1 MACLFISKHLWWLTN
16 AICIQKFLASIQ
28 SIAIEKVRKERKN
41 IKTTPITALA
51 FSSLLILY
59 VLKQYTCA
67 FDCIHLVILSYIT
80 GNFITIHISFYGW
93 QRIRDSLCVILYWLN
108 RLTAGI
114 SSAVFWIPCRPIT
127 ANHSYVEYG
136 IWQNKGAYERDSY
149 GNVYSGSSFS
159 VIYSYHRIEQSTYRN
174 ALGFFLWIDQ
184 GINV

>member
-1 MACLFISKHLWWLTN
+1 M
-16 AICIQKFLASIQ
+16 
-28 SIAIEKVRKERKN
+28 
-41 IKTTPITALA
+41 
-51 FSSLLILY
+51 SLI
-59 VLKQYTCA
+59 
-67 FDCIHLVILSYIT
+67 CIHLVILSYIT

-149 GNVYSGSSFS
+149 GNVYSGSSFG
-159 VIYSYHRIEQSTYRN
+159 VIYSYHQIEQLTYRN
-174 ALGFFLWIDQ
+174 VLGFFSVDWPRHQCVEKCTLYIGLRLNNIKFGSGNEKHVLISQ
-184 GINV
+184 FHFFK